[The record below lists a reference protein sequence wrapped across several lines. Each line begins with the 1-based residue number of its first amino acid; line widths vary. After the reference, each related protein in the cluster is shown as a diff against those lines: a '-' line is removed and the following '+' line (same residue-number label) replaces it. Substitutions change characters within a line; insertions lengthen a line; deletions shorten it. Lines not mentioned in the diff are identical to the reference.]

1 MHLRDDDENYVLLW
15 FVLYLLRIWG
25 TARYGIFVFRVIHG
39 KDVYNFD
46 ETDMVLMHLQSIG
59 DSAQAF
65 CNCLLFCVKDTTVR
79 RGIWRNLCWRERD
92 RQLRDYN
99 QIHYGVNANCR
110 KQFDVLVCSIIYH
123 KTLPIIDNNQ
133 CNYKMNIFHQK

>member
-1 MHLRDDDENYVLLW
+1 MQRRQEHDPDLRYSQISMHLRDDDENYVLLW

-25 TARYGIFVFRVIHG
+25 TARYGIFVYRVVHG

-46 ETDMVLMHLQSIG
+46 ETDMALMHLQSIG

-79 RGIWRNLCWRERD
+79 RGIWRNLCSRKTD

-99 QIHYGVNANCR
+99 QIH
-110 KQFDVLVCSIIYH
+110 
-123 KTLPIIDNNQ
+123 
-133 CNYKMNIFHQK
+133 